1 MRVCG
6 CFPSTGP
13 AQEPLPSACSCLSSW
28 DKPMDSQQGT
38 PSRSSRPQRPPQRVT
53 GIRPAKSP
61 DPATRT
67 TGDGADLPPGS
78 PLSPRGPLSAPGVPS
93 QPPGSPPSPWH
104 PLSDPRV
111 PSRPPAFPLSPRRP
125 LSAPRVPSQPLVS
138 PLSPQGP
145 LSAPGIPSQPPGV
158 PLRPLPQS
166 QRPCLCS
173 HVSSILTQPLPWPCP
188 EPPDASGRGL
198 HTLAPRTPLVILLRA
213 QPGVTL
219 SSEVTAAARL
229 SLLKDPA
236 LAAPQE
242 QAERGPGAQSHSPHD
257 LPEPNLPR
265 LREEGAWCALV

>member
-1 MRVCG
+1 
-6 CFPSTGP
+6 
-13 AQEPLPSACSCLSSW
+13 
-28 DKPMDSQQGT
+28 MDSRQGT

-78 PLSPRGPLSAPGVPS
+78 PLSPRGPLPAPGVPS
-93 QPPGSPPSPWH
+93 QPLASP
-104 PLSDPRV
+104 L
-111 PSRPPAFPLSPRRP
+111 RPQGP
-125 LSAPRVPSQPLVS
+125 LSAPSIPSQPPAS
-138 PLSPQGP
+138 SLSPQGP

>member
-28 DKPMDSQQGT
+28 DKPMDSRQGT

-78 PLSPRGPLSAPGVPS
+78 PLSPRGPLPAPGVPS
-93 QPPGSPPSPWH
+93 QPLASP
-104 PLSDPRV
+104 L
-111 PSRPPAFPLSPRRP
+111 RPQGP
-125 LSAPRVPSQPLVS
+125 LSAPSIPSQPPAS
-138 PLSPQGP
+138 SLSPQGP

>member
-1 MRVCG
+1 MGCG
-6 CFPSTGP
+6 QRACLWLLPEHWPRTGAPALCLFLPLLVGQAHGLPAGDPQQKQPTPKAPSEGHRHTSCKKP
-13 AQEPLPSACSCLSSW
+13 RPSNPHNW
-28 DKPMDSQQGT
+28 RWG
-38 PSRSSRPQRPPQRVT
+38 
-53 GIRPAKSP
+53 RPAPGVASQP
-61 DPATRT
+61 
-67 TGDGADLPPGS
+67 LGS
-78 PLSPRGPLSAPGVPS
+78 PLSPP
-93 QPPGSPPSPWH
+93 
-104 PLSDPRV
+104 
-111 PSRPPAFPLSPRRP
+111 
-125 LSAPRVPSQPLVS
+125 
-138 PLSPQGP
+138 GP

>member
-28 DKPMDSQQGT
+28 DKPMDSRQGT

-78 PLSPRGPLSAPGVPS
+78 PLSPRGPLSAH
-93 QPPGSPPSPWH
+93 W
-104 PLSDPRV
+104 
-111 PSRPPAFPLSPRRP
+111 
-125 LSAPRVPSQPLVS
+125 VPSQPLVS

-242 QAERGPGAQSHSPHD
+242 QAERDPGAQSHSPHD

>member
-1 MRVCG
+1 MGCG
-6 CFPSTGP
+6 QRACLWLLPEHWPRTGAPALCLFLPLLVGQAHGLPAGDPQQKQPTPKAPSEGHRHTSCKKP
-13 AQEPLPSACSCLSSW
+13 RPSNPHNW
-28 DKPMDSQQGT
+28 RWG
-38 PSRSSRPQRPPQRVT
+38 
-53 GIRPAKSP
+53 RPAPGVASQ
-61 DPATRT
+61 
-67 TGDGADLPPGS
+67 PPGS
-78 PLSPRGPLSAPGVPS
+78 PLSPRGPLPAPGVPS
-93 QPPGSPPSPWH
+93 QPLASP
-104 PLSDPRV
+104 L
-111 PSRPPAFPLSPRRP
+111 RPQGP
-125 LSAPRVPSQPLVS
+125 LSAPSIPSQPPAS
-138 PLSPQGP
+138 SLSPQGP